1 MSKEAKPK
9 LKYML
14 EIGVKAIIE
23 NSQGLI
29 LVVKDAA
36 SGNWTLPGGR
46 IELGETPQVALTR
59 EIEDEVGLKLITIG
73 KPTSAWFFF
82 IDDEPNQQVVLLNC
96 RCQAYGTVKL
106 GRECS
111 ASAWI
116 SPQEF
121 LTLPL
126 PHESLRYTI
135 GQEYGLFFQP
145 PGLTKLVRDKIP
157 EIMKGQ
163 GKEVRVKKLTSQEH
177 LQALLEKLKE
187 EAREATSAKTREE
200 LISELAD
207 VLEVID
213 AILKEAR
220 ISKKE
225 VEKNKQTRRKE
236 RGGFKKKLFLF

>member
-1 MSKEAKPK
+1 MSKEAEPK

-29 LVVKDAA
+29 LVVKDAV

-46 IELGETPQVALTR
+46 IELGETPQAALTR
-59 EIEDEVGLKLITIG
+59 EIEEEVGLKLNTIG
-73 KPTSAWFFF
+73 KPTSTWFFF

-96 RCQAYGTVKL
+96 RCQADGTVKL
-106 GRECS
+106 GRDCS
-111 ASAWI
+111 ASVWI
-116 SPQEF
+116 NPQEF

-126 PHESLRYTI
+126 PHESLRYAI

-145 PGLTKLVRDKIP
+145 LGLTKLVRDKIP
-157 EIMKGQ
+157 EIMREQ
-163 GKEVRVKKLTSQEH
+163 GKEVRVKELSSQEY

-187 EAREATSAKTREE
+187 ETWETASAKTREE
-200 LISELAD
+200 LISELTD

-213 AILKEAR
+213 TILKEAG

-225 VEKNKQTRRKE
+225 VEKNKQKRRKE